1 MRLWC
6 RFCIWREQCILSC
19 FVQDYQMFLSC
30 RFWVFSL
37 LANSPELLIK
47 FPEGRL
53 ASWLYCSADRRT
65 WCWSSSL
72 IPGIWSLREVS
83 REDSLVNWERWKVKL
98 GIGKLVQSVQL
109 VQVVPGTTSHLFRPW
124 LPAPNAEEILP
135 PTSSPSRSILVP
147 RSNCAGIQNNKWE
160 KAVKFSTF
168 DKTLLNFGWELCL
181 VFRRLVDVR
190 SHSWQPTPSLSSSF
204 AFSYPEGFCGCHECH
219 NDLQKFWDWY
229 GDGSYRVIPMIRHLW
244 VWKSILEIWSMP
256 TWLSLRVVGIG
267 QKTFVVKCRVSLG
280 RHVLSHARARCGNMC
295 VWVALNFCAFM
306 RFTCWR
312 SRVLSL
318 RYLET
323 FSFQCFFLSGTKKTN
338 LRQGSVSSMYT
349 LDLFW
354 PDPIGKSHWNIFL
367 SLLWTVY
374 S

>member
-1 MRLWC
+1 MRKPLFWMGTLAVPLLAMMIDMFKASCCPRVGQEKGVCVTIAIMVIMCSVIMCVCVDMRLWY
-6 RFCIWREQCILSC
+6 RSCIWREQCILSC

-37 LANSPELLIK
+37 LANSPELVIK
-47 FPEGRL
+47 FPEGSL

-160 KAVKFSTF
+160 KVVKFSTF
-168 DKTLLNFGWELCL
+168 DKMCLNFGWEVSQLLVRTSVVLQFLSYSSTLCL
-181 VFRRLVDVR
+181 VFRRLVGWRQEPLLATD
-190 SHSWQPTPSLSSSF
+190 SQPQLLIRLQLPWRLLWLSRVSQWS
-204 AFSYPEGFCGCHECH
+204 AKVWGLIWG
-219 NDLQKFWDWY
+219 W
-229 GDGSYRVIPMIRHLW
+229 VIPMIRHLW
-244 VWKSILEIWSMP
+244 VRKSILGIWSMP
-256 TWLSLRVVGIG
+256 TWLSFRVVGIG

-280 RHVLSHARARCGNMC
+280 RHVLSHIRARCGNMC
-295 VWVALNFCAFM
+295 EL
-306 RFTCWR
+306 
-312 SRVLSL
+312 
-318 RYLET
+318 
-323 FSFQCFFLSGTKKTN
+323 
-338 LRQGSVSSMYT
+338 
-349 LDLFW
+349 
-354 PDPIGKSHWNIFL
+354 P
-367 SLLWTVY
+367 
-374 S
+374 